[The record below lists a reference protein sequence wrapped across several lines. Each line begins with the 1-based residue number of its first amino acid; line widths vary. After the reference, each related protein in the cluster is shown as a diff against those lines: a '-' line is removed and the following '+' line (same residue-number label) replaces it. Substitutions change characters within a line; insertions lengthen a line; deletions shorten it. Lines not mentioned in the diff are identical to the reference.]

1 MSKRRS
7 WILGVGCL
15 VLLVG
20 AGLILVALNAAM
32 TPGLPKQFVLG
43 IKLDRPIVE
52 VAAEDPFAE
61 LTGGKPISLRNLRDA
76 LVRAADDERVMGVRL
91 RVDSYGGGLAA
102 AQEIRSLIARV
113 QAAGKWTA
121 AYMDTAG
128 EGTPGNLE
136 YYVAAA
142 CDEIS
147 LNPLGDIN
155 LIGLSARSPFI
166 RGSFDK
172 LGIQPE
178 FRGRGDYKSARFM
191 YTKTDFTPAHREM
204 MEWLLDS
211 IMDQLVTG
219 IASNR
224 GLEADAVRNLIDQAP
239 FLGQEA
245 VDVKLVDHI
254 ESWGELNDRLEE
266 KLGSE
271 LRVIGPNTYL
281 TRMKAAQKGPKIA
294 VVTAIG
300 GIMRGKSRKSYN
312 PVLGGDIMGSETI
325 SKAWQDVREL
335 DGVKAAIF
343 RVDSPGGSAVASEV
357 IRQEMIRTAA
367 EIPIVVSMSNVAGS
381 GGYWVTC
388 GSNRIVADPA
398 TITASI
404 GVYTGHINTDKLWSD
419 KLGVTF
425 GRIDR
430 GANANIW
437 GDLESWTDAQRA
449 VIDRELDRIYDEFV
463 ERVAASRSMSKEDVD
478 AIGRGRVFTGAQAL
492 ERGLV
497 DVLGGFDEALD
508 EARKLAGLEP
518 GAKVRLVNFPKVKPL
533 WQQLLEQQ
541 SNEEAAVRQV
551 REMWESGVVQTPGVL
566 WMPPIYVR

>member
-1 MSKRRS
+1 
-7 WILGVGCL
+7 
-15 VLLVG
+15 
-20 AGLILVALNAAM
+20 
-32 TPGLPKQFVLG
+32 
-43 IKLDRPIVE
+43 
-52 VAAEDPFAE
+52 
-61 LTGGKPISLRNLRDA
+61 
-76 LVRAADDERVMGVRL
+76 
-91 RVDSYGGGLAA
+91 
-102 AQEIRSLIARV
+102 
-113 QAAGKWTA
+113 
-121 AYMDTAG
+121 
-128 EGTPGNLE
+128 
-136 YYVAAA
+136 
-142 CDEIS
+142 
-147 LNPLGDIN
+147 
-155 LIGLSARSPFI
+155 
-166 RGSFDK
+166 
-172 LGIQPE
+172 
-178 FRGRGDYKSARFM
+178 
-191 YTKTDFTPAHREM
+191 
-204 MEWLLDS
+204 
-211 IMDQLVTG
+211 VTG

-245 VDVKLVDHI
+245 ADVKMVDHI
-254 ESWGELNDRLEE
+254 EGWGELNDRLEE

-271 LRVIGPNTYL
+271 LKVIGPNTYL
-281 TRMKAAQKGPKIA
+281 KRMKAAQKGPKIA
-294 VVTAIG
+294 VVTAVG
-300 GIMRGKSRKSYN
+300 GIMRGKNRKSYN
-312 PVLGGDIMGSETI
+312 PILGGDIMGSETI

-357 IRQEMIRTAA
+357 IRQEMVRTAA

-404 GVYTGHINTDKLWSD
+404 GVYTGHLNTDQLWSE

-437 GDLESWTDAQRA
+437 GDLENWTDAQRA
-449 VIDRELDRIYDEFV
+449 VIERELDRIYEEFIT
-463 ERVAASRSMSKEDVD
+463 RVAASRDMTKDDVD

-518 GAKVRLVNFPKVKPL
+518 GAKVRLVNFPKEKPL

-541 SNEEAAVRQV
+541 SNEEAAVQQI
-551 REMWESGVVQTPGVL
+551 REMWESGVIQTPGVL